1 MKETMRSI
9 RLILMMF
16 IGICFPL
23 HDTMGMDRWTIMTEH
38 LPPYNYKE
46 DGVIRGISTD
56 LLLRIMNRL
65 DYPVERSDIVLLPW
79 SRAYKLLQIT
89 PNSML
94 FSMVRTEQRE
104 PLFKWVGPLIQFNLG
119 LIALKQKNIT
129 IGSLEEANRYRI
141 GAVRDGAPEQILLKK
156 RVERENIDSVTS
168 AEMNIRKLYSGRIDL
183 FAYSIEPAYFIIR
196 KLGLD
201 PDDFEDVF
209 VFYRKELYIAFNRNI
224 DDRIIAEFQ
233 DALVQI
239 QTSANGKPSEYD
251 TVVSRYLR
259 K

>member
-1 MKETMRSI
+1 MRSSC
-9 RLILMMF
+9 LILMMV
-16 IGICFPL
+16 IGICFPF
-23 HDTMGMDRWTIMTEH
+23 HDAMGTDQWTIMTEH
-38 LPPYNYKE
+38 LPPYNYE
-46 DGVIRGISTD
+46 ADGIVRGISTD
-56 LLLRIMNRL
+56 LTIRILKRL
-65 DYPVERSDIVLLPW
+65 DYPVQRSEILLLPW

-104 PLFKWVGPLIQFNLG
+104 PLFKWVGPLIQFDLG
-119 LIALKQKNIT
+119 LIALKHKKIT
-129 IGSLEEANRYRI
+129 IGHIEEVNRYRI

-156 RVERENIDSVTS
+156 QVKRENIDSVTS
-168 AEMNIRKLYSGRIDL
+168 AEMNIRKLHSGRIDL

-201 PDDFEDVF
+201 PNDFEDVF

-233 DALVQI
+233 NALEQMKM
-239 QTSANGKPSEYD
+239 SANGKPSEYD
-251 TVVSRYLR
+251 TVISRYLR